1 MLSSCKCCYF
11 DVADEPPMDPMER
24 EQALRKAAVFG
35 YFEPSEDYP
44 SEELALNAYK
54 GTSFRERS
62 GQLKE
67 HHKGIAER
75 KRSSPFRER
84 GGKHSLQSE
93 HLKELFLND
102 LAEEEEN
109 QLESDAEYVELL
121 KELWDKY
128 KYTHAETP
136 YKETSEDLIRM
147 YNKDIKIRKRQVPG
161 EYQPSGGWG
170 PIAFKK
176 KRSSNQRLD
185 NGDTPNDFLYSLKF
199 VSQSDP
205 SAVENLKDE
214 KVIDEEE
221 DPDVSKMMLNREQ
234 APRYSPF
241 ETVASPADMREEYML
256 ALQPLN
262 NPQSGDDIPEDE
274 NNYDYES
281 AKEKRFPVSKRSGF
295 SKPIFLNHQV
305 LEKRNL
311 RGDKKNLF
319 RSSGTDP
326 RVIKELSSIFGEKEY
341 DTKEEIFKKPV
352 VKRSQIADETSHEV
366 NPPMVSVLS
375 HHHYNDSHENH
386 THEHEHDHE
395 HGDGHVGEDGHD
407 HEHHD
412 LNHPRHEHENKPPL
426 LRGPEEGS
434 DHSHEHEDH
443 KEMTF
448 KEDEKSHLTVDHPII
463 LKKKSVDWS
472 NYFGFDKRKKKSVNN
487 NMDLNYLRNLYLR
500 NAKKHLNE
508 HSPNSIDLLEE
519 PLEDSSNINDR
530 PGNLFEAKRTPKQL
544 EQIKLDSMDNKL
556 KNMESIIVD
565 EALQYSG
572 TDDGLDT
579 KEEQENKEKILSRLA
594 AAYSLEKMRKALKE
608 FKISLQAQRNA
619 MKEIPPIE
627 YDEDKEKRTSEQDKK
642 NKSSG
647 DSHIED
653 IPKSA
658 VENAIR
664 DKIDA
669 DFESEQGAG
678 HFLNGP
684 IEPMSE
690 GYMGGSG
697 MKNKPQHNEG
707 KYSNTVFFLL
717 GFLAIV
723 SITENDAILT
733 QYFIYRK

>member
-1 MLSSCKCCYF
+1 MYI
-11 DVADEPPMDPMER
+11 DVTDEPSTDPIER
-24 EQALRKAAVFG
+24 EQALRKTAVFG

-44 SEELALNAYK
+44 SDELALNDYK
-54 GTSFRERS
+54 GTAFRERS

-84 GGKHSLQSE
+84 GGKHSSQSD

-102 LAEEEEN
+102 LAEEEEKQREEN

-136 YKETSEDLIRM
+136 YKETPEDLIRI

-161 EYQPSGGWG
+161 EYQPSGAWG
-170 PIAFKK
+170 PIAFKR

-185 NGDTPNDFLYSLKF
+185 DGDTPNDFLYSLKF

-221 DPDVSKMMLNREQ
+221 DPDVSKVMLNREQ
-234 APRYSPF
+234 APQYSHF
-241 ETVASPADMREEYML
+241 ETVSSPGDMREEYML

-262 NPQSGDDIPEDE
+262 NPQSGEDIPEDE
-274 NNYDYES
+274 MNFDYES

-311 RGDKKNLF
+311 RSDKKNLF

-352 VKRSQIADETSHEV
+352 KRSQIADETSHEV
-366 NPPMVSVLS
+366 PPMVGVLT
-375 HHHYNDSHENH
+375 HHHSNDSHENH
-386 THEHEHDHE
+386 THEHEH
-395 HGDGHVGEDGHD
+395 GHD
-407 HEHHD
+407 HEHDEDHVSDEVHDHEHSHREDHD
-412 LNHPRHEHENKPPL
+412 LPHPRHEHENKPPL
-426 LRGPEEGS
+426 LRGPEDGS

-448 KEDEKSHLTVDHPII
+448 KDDEKSHLTVEHPII

-472 NYFGFDKRKKKSVNN
+472 NYFGYDKRKKKSVNN

-508 HSPNSIDLLEE
+508 HSSNSIDLLEE
-519 PLEDSSNINDR
+519 PLEDSININDR
-530 PGNLFEAKRTPKQL
+530 PENSFEAKRTPKQL
-544 EQIKLDSMDNKL
+544 DQIKLDNMDNKL

-565 EALQYSG
+565 EALQYS
-572 TDDGLDT
+572 DDGLDT
-579 KEEQENKEKILSRLA
+579 KEEQDNKEKILSRLA

-619 MKEIPPIE
+619 MKEMPPIE
-627 YDEDKEKRTSEQDKK
+627 YDEDKEKRTSEHDKK
-642 NKSSG
+642 KKPSD

-664 DKIDA
+664 DKMDA

-678 HFLNGP
+678 HYLNGP

-707 KYSNTVFFLL
+707 KYSYMYLHALPSFLSL
-717 GFLAIV
+717 KI
-723 SITENDAILT
+723 
-733 QYFIYRK
+733 K